1 MILDLSKLTPVI
13 NELIE
18 LEYWKHGYKIML
30 ATGSDLFENKTLMT
44 EYLRPEKTSDVERVI
59 KVFLENFERDFP
71 IVGQDIKDGSKK
83 VGVMVLIPQKARNEH
98 GRLVKDGYQL
108 YDYTYA
114 ISELTRLK
122 EKGQS

>member
-13 NELIE
+13 NELIQ
-18 LEYWKHGYKIML
+18 LEYWKYGYKIML
-30 ATGSDLFENKTLMT
+30 ATGSDLFENKTLMM

-83 VGVMVLIPQKARNEH
+83 VGVMVLIPQKARNEYD
-98 GRLVKDGYQL
+98 RLVKDGYQL

-114 ISELTRLK
+114 ISELTKLK
-122 EKGQS
+122 EKGKS

>member
-30 ATGSDLFENKTLMT
+30 ATGSDLFENKTLMM

-83 VGVMVLIPQKARNEH
+83 VGVMVLIPQKARNEYD
-98 GRLVKDGYQL
+98 RLVKDGYQL

-114 ISELTRLK
+114 ISELTKLK
-122 EKGQS
+122 EKGKS

>member
-13 NELIE
+13 NELIQ
-18 LEYWKHGYKIML
+18 LEYWKYGYKIML

-44 EYLRPEKTSDVERVI
+44 EYLRPEKTSDVERKI

-83 VGVMVLIPQKARNEH
+83 VGVMVLIPQKARNEYD
-98 GRLVKDGYQL
+98 RLVKDGYQL

-114 ISELTRLK
+114 ISELTKLK
-122 EKGQS
+122 EKGKS

>member
-1 MILDLSKLTPVI
+1 MILDLEKMAAVILELKKLD
-13 NELIE
+13 
-18 LEYWKHGYKIML
+18 YRKHGYKIML

-44 EYLRPEKTSDVERVI
+44 EYLRPEKTSDVERKI

-83 VGVMVLIPQKARNEH
+83 VGVMVLIPQKSRNEYD
-98 GRLVKDGYQL
+98 RLVNDGYQL

-114 ISELTRLK
+114 ISELMRLK
-122 EKGQS
+122 EKDQS

>member
-13 NELIE
+13 NELIQ
-18 LEYWKHGYKIML
+18 LEYWKYGYKIML

-44 EYLRPEKTSDVERVI
+44 EYLRPEKTSDVERKI

-83 VGVMVLIPQKARNEH
+83 VGVMVLIPQKARNEYD
-98 GRLVKDGYQL
+98 RLVKDGYQL

-114 ISELTRLK
+114 ISELTKLK

>member
-13 NELIE
+13 NELIQ
-18 LEYWKHGYKIML
+18 LEYWKYGYKIML

-44 EYLRPEKTSDVERVI
+44 EYLRPEKTSDVERKI

-83 VGVMVLIPQKARNEH
+83 VGVMVLIPQKARNEYD
-98 GRLVKDGYQL
+98 RLVNDGYQL

-114 ISELTRLK
+114 ISELTKLK